1 MVHQDGVQ
9 TVCVHPPVL
18 YSTYERKYHET
29 LGEHLSARVIYI
41 YMLWLPTQFERE
53 KKKKWYEKLET
64 SRTLVA
70 PCDARDHARCIC
82 ESEQN
87 V

>member
-1 MVHQDGVQ
+1 
-9 TVCVHPPVL
+9 
-18 YSTYERKYHET
+18 
-29 LGEHLSARVIYI
+29 
-41 YMLWLPTQFERE
+41 MLWLPTQFERE

-87 V
+87 VWVVVEQREGKSNLKYMVRGR